1 MFEAKFVA
9 SGFLDGLGALGKELL
24 PYMRTTWEAIAQFAL
39 REVRIETP
47 LTRTGTDLRALW
59 TLEGSHNGAVT
70 EFIIKNLYK
79 DPQVIVWFEEGTPA
93 HVIPIGP
100 AGFLHFF
107 TYEGDEVYT
116 KKPVHHPGTPAWKMV
131 EITREIV
138 EAKIDQ
144 YAVETYSMVDK
155 ILGVK

>member
-1 MFEAKFVA
+1 MLEVKFV
-9 SGFLDGLGALGKELL
+9 SGGFLEGLGTLAKDLL
-24 PYMRTTWEAIAQFAL
+24 PYMRTTFEAIAQFAL
-39 REVRIETP
+39 QEVRIETP
-47 LTRTGTDLRALW
+47 PTRTGTDLRALW
-59 TLEGSHNGAVT
+59 NLTGSHTGAVT

-131 EITREIV
+131 EITRKMTEN
-138 EAKIDQ
+138 KLDQ
-144 YAVETYSMVDK
+144 YAAQTYAMVDRM
-155 ILGVK
+155 LGGK